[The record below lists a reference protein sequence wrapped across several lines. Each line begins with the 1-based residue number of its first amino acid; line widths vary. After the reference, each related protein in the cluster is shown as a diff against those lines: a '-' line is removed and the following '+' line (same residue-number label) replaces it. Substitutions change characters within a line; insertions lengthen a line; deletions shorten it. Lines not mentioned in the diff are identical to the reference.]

1 MKNLYILGALCLLA
15 MTTSCS
21 GKYSY
26 EWEYN
31 FLHGKKKNQ
40 DQLACVSINHGQ
52 ETYTGDG
59 SGCVPH
65 RYASDPANH
74 VDTGTVKNI

>member
-31 FLHGKKKNQ
+31 FFHGNKKNQ
-40 DQLACVSINHGQ
+40 EVACVKINHGND
-52 ETYTGDG
+52 TYTVDG
-59 SGCVPH
+59 SGCVR
-65 RYASDPANH
+65 RYAPDVMIHN
-74 VDTGTVKNI
+74 DTGGLKNI